1 MPVWSAGTQVAP
13 GSGGFELASDALHLE
28 SKGRWAGPW
37 ECGAHRHTRAGGP
50 QTRQDQADIAPATP
64 GPRQGRTCRGRIC
77 VTAVSSELSREAALA
92 GCVCAGG
99 AVRAEPH
106 PPEGRRLVS
115 DPREDAFLPDV
126 AERPVQ
132 VLPQLRRP
140 LEAGPSGIKSG
151 SPTHSLGPPS
161 AEPPPSASGP
171 RGCGRCCRWKRLDG
185 TRYTRGASVPMAPPT
200 SQRIARVRVG
210 EAAPPGGLL
219 TPGLHTVK
227 GGHCRSRAFL

>member
-115 DPREDAFLPDV
+115 DPARMLSSQTWRRGRFRCCHSSGDLWKLVPQGSRVGLPPTPWDHRLQSRPRVPAGPEAVAAAAGGSAWMGPGVHEGPQSQWHPPPRRELPGSGSG
-126 AERPVQ
+126 R
-132 VLPQLRRP
+132 QLRRV
-140 LEAGPSGIKSG
+140 
-151 SPTHSLGPPS
+151 
-161 AEPPPSASGP
+161 AS
-171 RGCGRCCRWKRLDG
+171 
-185 TRYTRGASVPMAPPT
+185 
-200 SQRIARVRVG
+200 
-210 EAAPPGGLL
+210 
-219 TPGLHTVK
+219 
-227 GGHCRSRAFL
+227 